1 MFWIKKNKSKFYS
14 LVIKNQECRP
24 GFRNLVSIS
33 KVLLEHDCVLLFMY
47 RLSLLLNCDSGVEEC
62 GRDQMAHRTTEMY
75 YLTLYR
81 KFSNL

>member
-1 MFWIKKNKSKFYS
+1 MFKKKNQDF
-14 LVIKNQECRP
+14 RP

-33 KVLLEHDCVLLFMY
+33 KVLLEHDYVLLFMY
-47 RLSLLLNCDSGVEEC
+47 HLSLLLNYNSRIEEC
-62 GRDQMAHRTTEMY
+62 GRDQMAHRTTEIY